1 MSTTAIA
8 QRATSTTSNART
20 LPKTA
25 IAMSSTPALTP
36 SSAPVVEAAP
46 LEVKA
51 FKGAVVDEMGEPLAG
66 VVVSIISGKNQ
77 YSITTTTNA
86 EGEYLL
92 QTTNA
97 APMLLVSYAG
107 YQDVQQQATYAHPI
121 TFQLEPVDNYE
132 RQLKKKAKAA
142 EKAWHK

>member
-1 MSTTAIA
+1 
-8 QRATSTTSNART
+8 
-20 LPKTA
+20 
-25 IAMSSTPALTP
+25 
-36 SSAPVVEAAP
+36 
-46 LEVKA
+46 
-51 FKGAVVDEMGEPLAG
+51 MGEPLAG